1 MKLLQFLWILQLSS
15 LSPVLLDVF
24 TPDPLTTETPEEFD
38 YDPYVHHLGSTCR
51 WTLRMPGDRSGE
63 AVPLPP
69 DFLDTLAE
77 WICQDLKCGRVHIM
91 KEIVA
96 PQDSKC
102 FQDCRY
108 QDRHLRSCLETFTAG
123 CNVTTEVVC
132 GHQSVRLK
140 GAKDQCAGRVEVW
153 KDRMWGTVCDDRFDL
168 REANVVCAQLG
179 CGTALKV
186 TGQNGLFPPGSGPIH
201 LDELN
206 CTGNEQN
213 LWFCP
218 GVQENS
224 DCGHKEDA
232 GVVCSGHQSVRLKGA
247 KDQCAGRVE
256 VWKDRMWGTV
266 CDDRFDLR
274 EANVVCAQ
282 LGCGTALKVTGQNG
296 LFPPGSGPIHLDE
309 LNCTGNEQ
317 NLWFCPG
324 VQENSDCGHKEDA
337 GVVCSDSKAFFG
349 VTTEVA
355 PDAPQ
360 TELMTTARLVGVPS
374 PERLSIVVLALGLL
388 VFAILNLVLC
398 CLYRRRHVLLLQQ
411 TRSKQAAPSDPPQN
425 LYKANQN
432 LVRAGPVPLQA
443 AVPSESRTA
452 WSRTRRADSESGDP
466 DCEPSA
472 RMSTFYNSQRYRTD
486 LKPSALSSLCEEG
499 SGAAAD
505 AQFGRAS
512 RISEDSFDSSSTS
525 SGECY
530 ENVIPSQNPTRSG
543 RSRSQ
548 QNLTSESGQNRAGS
562 PPPYTNTGFQFALG
576 GKGAEPSSGKGQR
589 ETTSHVHRHDA
600 DAPLSLGDD
609 EDEDDYCPVSP
620 D

>member
-15 LSPVLLDVF
+15 LSPALLDASA
-24 TPDPLTTETPEEFD
+24 PDPGVQVAPED
-38 YDPYVHHLGSTCR
+38 MDDDPYVHHLNATCR
-51 WTLRMPGDRSGE
+51 WTLRMPGNRSGE

-77 WICQDLKCGRVHIM
+77 WICQDLKCGRVYAVN
-91 KEIVA
+91 KFNL
-96 PQDSKC
+96 PPKDKC
-102 FQDCRY
+102 FQDCVY
-108 QDRHLRSCLETFTAG
+108 QNQRLQSCSETFTPG
-123 CNVTTEVVC
+123 CIVISEVVC
-132 GHQSVRLK
+132 
-140 GAKDQCAGRVEVW
+140 
-153 KDRMWGTVCDDRFDL
+153 
-168 REANVVCAQLG
+168 
-179 CGTALKV
+179 
-186 TGQNGLFPPGSGPIH
+186 
-201 LDELN
+201 
-206 CTGNEQN
+206 
-213 LWFCP
+213 
-218 GVQENS
+218 
-224 DCGHKEDA
+224 
-232 GVVCSGHQSVRLKGA
+232 GHQSVRLKGA